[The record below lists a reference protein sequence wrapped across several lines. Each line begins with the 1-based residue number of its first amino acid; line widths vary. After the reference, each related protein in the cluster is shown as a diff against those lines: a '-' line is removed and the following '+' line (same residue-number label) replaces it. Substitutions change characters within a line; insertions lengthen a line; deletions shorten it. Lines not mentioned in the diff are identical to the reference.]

1 MDVIAVFEK
10 GTLKPI
16 RFRWKGQTYKIARVT
31 GRWKAPK
38 GEAWLRYY
46 AVVDSNDN
54 VFQLVYDER
63 HTGWMISKVW
73 VE

>member
-16 RFRWKGQTYKIARVT
+16 RFRWKGQIYKIARVT

-38 GEAWLRYY
+38 GEAWLRHYS
-46 AVVDSNDN
+46 VVDTNDN